1 MKKLMMLLLAMMLC
15 LPALA
20 EPPAAPAA
28 LPVQLLA
35 HEEAVVPLAQAME
48 AAKAA
53 VDEVPAQALI
63 RAELA
68 ELADGAKVW
77 VVTIFD
83 TYTFLDCWCV
93 TLDASTGAVAALE
106 AGYCG
111 SFDQTMAKW
120 VQEKGVYALWSLDD
134 KQRYDTLYALEP
146 MYGLPLE
153 SDMSAGN
160 ALTKALFVLG
170 MESSE
175 GYAVGYGYLMGGE
188 GYNGVWEITLVKNS
202 QVAYRVNLDA
212 VTGDVYYMEPDE
224 AGNG

>member
-15 LPALA
+15 LPAMA
-20 EPPAAPAA
+20 EEAAPIPVESTDPANGTIALSEAIAA
-28 LPVQLLA
+28 AMAAVPVQP
-35 HEEAVVPLAQAME
+35 ENYQA
-48 AAKAA
+48 
-53 VDEVPAQALI
+53 
-63 RAELA
+63 RAELVCMSDA
-68 ELADGAKVW
+68 SRRW
-77 VVTIFD
+77 VVTVFD
-83 TYTFLDCWCV
+83 LTTLTDGWCV
-93 TLDASTGAVAALE
+93 ELDAFTGEVAMMYTACDGFFQD
-106 AGYCG
+106 AY
-111 SFDQTMAKW
+111 DRW
-120 VQEKGVYALWSLDD
+120 VARKGIHALWSLED